1 MGRLPRIEPPPR
13 VVDASLLAAVV
24 VLLAT
29 GAVSLVSGRP
39 AGAWVF
45 DVHAI
50 AGLATVVLLAWK
62 LRRVRHRLAPD
73 ALDATRLLSALLGVV
88 ATAALATG
96 VWWVF
101 GGSLDLGPWGLLNL
115 HIGLGLTVPLL
126 LVLHLRQR
134 FALPSRRSAADR
146 RNALRYAALV
156 GSGAIAWR
164 AQEATNA
171 VLGTTGAERRFT
183 GSREEGSDDGNR
195 FPVTSWVA
203 DDPDPIDRSS
213 WSLTV
218 DGMVGEP
225 LELSADEVVPGQA
238 DAGEGNAGEAKGGTD
253 EGDSDAASDAGT
265 GPDRAETRALLDCT
279 SGWYS
284 EHDWQGV
291 RVGELLDAAGPE
303 SGAAWVQFRSVTG
316 YRWSLPLDEARDA
329 LLATRV
335 DGHPLS
341 HGHGAPMR
349 LVAPGRRGF
358 QWVKWVESVRVTR
371 RRELGEWLAVFVS
384 GVDG

>member
-1 MGRLPRIEPPPR
+1 MGRVPRFEPPPR

-29 GAVSLVSGRP
+29 GAVSLLSGRP

-45 DVHAI
+45 DVHAV
-50 AGLATVVLLAWK
+50 AGVSTVVLLAWK
-62 LRRVRHRLAPD
+62 LRRVRHRLRPD
-73 ALDATRLLSALLGVV
+73 DLDATRALSALLGVV

-96 VWWVF
+96 IWWVF
-101 GGSLDLGPWGLLNL
+101 GGTLDLGPWGLLNL
-115 HIGLGLTVPLL
+115 HIGLGLVVPVL
-126 LVLHLRQR
+126 LVAHLRQR
-134 FALPSRRSAADR
+134 FALPRRESVADR

-156 GSGAIAWR
+156 GSGAVAWR
-164 AQEATNA
+164 AQEAVNEVA
-171 VLGTTGAERRFT
+171 GTAGAERRFT
-183 GSREEGSDDGNR
+183 GSREEGSDNGNG

-203 DDPDPIDRSS
+203 DDPDRVDRES

-218 DGMVGEP
+218 DGRVRDS
-225 LELSADEVVPGQA
+225 LELPYGAVSAA
-238 DAGEGNAGEAKGGTD
+238 EA
-253 EGDSDAASDAGT
+253 ES
-265 GPDRAETRALLDCT
+265 GPARAERRALLDCT

-284 EHDWQGV
+284 EHDWRGV
-291 RVGELLDAAGPE
+291 RVGDLLDAVEPGD
-303 SGAAWVQFRSVTG
+303 GAAWVQFRSVTG

-329 LLATRV
+329 LLATHV
-335 DGHPLS
+335 DGERLS

-371 RRELGEWLAVFVS
+371 RRGLGEWVAVFVS
-384 GVDG
+384 GVDA